1 MRTKYTAEQREKL
14 VEEVR
19 ATGARVVDVA
29 KRMGVAPSAA
39 YVWLKRSPSTAPAPS
54 APAFARVVP
63 ARAPTSSGLVLELG
77 AVKLRVDANFDPA
90 LLRQVLETLGA
101 VT

>member
-1 MRTKYTAEQREKL
+1 MRNKYTAEQREKL

-29 KRMGVAPSAA
+29 RRMGIAPSAA
-39 YVWLKRSPSTAPAPS
+39 YVWLKRSPIAAPAPS
-54 APAFARVVP
+54 APVFARVVP
-63 ARAPTSSGLVLELG
+63 AQPPAASGLVLELG
-77 AVKLRVDANFDPA
+77 AIKLRIDANFDPA
-90 LLRQVLETLGA
+90 LLRQVLKTLGA

>member
-1 MRTKYTAEQREKL
+1 MRNKYTPEQREQL

-19 ATGARVVDVA
+19 ATGARVADIA
-29 KRMGVAPSAA
+29 RKMGVAPSAA
-39 YVWLKRSPSTAPAPS
+39 YVWLKRSPSMAPAQS
-54 APAFARVVP
+54 APVFARVVP
-63 ARAPTSSGLVLELG
+63 AQPPSATGLVLELG
-77 AVKLRVDANFDPA
+77 AIKLRVDANFDPA